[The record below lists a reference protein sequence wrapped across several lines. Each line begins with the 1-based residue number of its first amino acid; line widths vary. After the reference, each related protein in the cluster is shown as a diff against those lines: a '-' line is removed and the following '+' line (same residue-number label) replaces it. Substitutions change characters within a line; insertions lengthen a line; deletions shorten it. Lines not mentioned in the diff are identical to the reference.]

1 MAFKSLKIVCIAWV
15 EEKFTKKCTVKPK
28 LRMRCCEDYIFT
40 SLRQRSSKSI
50 RVILLALYQYFIP
63 YGTWLPPPST
73 TKPERSNPFL
83 PPLHSRVG
91 EEEEERRRWWWWQKC
106 NAETTTILCCAAT
119 RECLFQCCV
128 VCTYV
133 AAAAQLLVV
142 SLNAAESRE
151 KQKCLELSSSLCCI
165 PPLPPT
171 SLLYR
176 IFEERKL

>member
-1 MAFKSLKIVCIAWV
+1 
-15 EEKFTKKCTVKPK
+15 
-28 LRMRCCEDYIFT
+28 MRCCEDYIFT

-63 YGTWLPPPST
+63 YGTWLPLPLPPPTKARTKQPLSPPS
-73 TKPERSNPFL
+73 SFQ
-83 PPLHSRVG
+83 SW
-91 EEEEERRRWWWWQKC
+91 RRRRRKKTMMMV
-106 NAETTTILCCAAT
+106 AEVQRGNYYYTVLCAAT
-119 RECLFQCCV
+119 RECFLQCYV

-133 AAAAQLLVV
+133 AAAAAQLLVV

-171 SLLYR
+171 SLL
-176 IFEERKL
+176 LPSV